1 MAKANVE
8 SIDAL
13 ERFSSAIESL
23 RDSSVHNSDDIR
35 DQFQRISMWLTKE
48 LPEYWADQLRISQ
61 KRWTEAR
68 GDLLRCQA
76 KTRAEDETSCMF
88 ERKALERA
96 TARRQMCEQRVRLV
110 PQLAMQWEQYQ
121 QESTLSVRQL
131 GDLSDSLLPLAQARL
146 QQMIETLKQ
155 YAAQGGNEG

>member
-1 MAKANVE
+1 MAEANVE

-23 RDSSVHNSDDIR
+23 RDSSVHNSGDIR
-35 DQFQRISMWLTKE
+35 DQFQRISMWLSKE

-76 KTRAEDETSCMF
+76 KSRAEDETSCMF

-96 TARRQMCEQRVRLV
+96 TSRRQMCEQRVRLL
-110 PQLAMQWEQYQ
+110 PQLAMQWEQFQ

-131 GDLSDSLLPLAQARL
+131 EDLSDSLLPLAQTRL

-155 YAAQGGNEG
+155 YAVQGGNEG

>member
-1 MAKANVE
+1 
-8 SIDAL
+8 
-13 ERFSSAIESL
+13 
-23 RDSSVHNSDDIR
+23 VHNSDDIR